1 MSTSFITP
9 GHVRAFQAVTTQM
22 YGEVTLTSCTINGK
36 PGVAIVIVQ
45 HAGEGKVAVMPLFV
59 AITEDMEIEF
69 EGVFGGDG
77 GEGGGPER
85 QFRETKDI
93 TRPSFDAT

>member
-22 YGEVTLTSCTINGK
+22 YGEVTLASCTINGK

-59 AITEDMEIEF
+59 AITEDMAIEF
-69 EGVFGGDG
+69 EGVFGSDG
-77 GEGGGPER
+77 GEGGGPKRGFQEA
-85 QFRETKDI
+85 KDI
-93 TRPSFDAT
+93 TRPSFDVT